1 MSSIGNMQYEL
12 NNDMNDLDISW
23 IQSHERFINV
33 HGNYKREACEYVS
46 IYYVYINL
54 QSEIEKIICEK
65 ETLNLPGEYDYQSI
79 SKERVL
85 QLVQQKKMVGSTK
98 YNLENI
104 MVYNVSLESE
114 NIQKYVNNDNLVE
127 ISQPFIKNLS
137 IIDEIRIYPSIFIF
151 HSLNSVFFFFKQ
163 NVYQK
168 PTTIKSILKIGNV
181 IDEHKKT
188 KKVRIQEVH
197 SERPLKKPKNNATK
211 RAVRT

>member
-1 MSSIGNMQYEL
+1 MND
-12 NNDMNDLDISW
+12 DMNDLDISW

-33 HGNYKREACEYVS
+33 HGNYKREPSEYVS

-54 QSEIEKIICEK
+54 LSEIEKIICEK
-65 ETLNLPGEYDYQSI
+65 EMLNLPSEYDYQFI

-114 NIQKYVNNDNLVE
+114 NIQKYVNNDNLFE

-137 IIDEIRIYPSIFIF
+137 VIDEIRISPSIFIF

-163 NVYQK
+163 HASQK
-168 PTTIKSILKIGNV
+168 PSPIKSILKIGNV
-181 IDEHKKT
+181 IDENKKT
-188 KKVRIQEVH
+188 KKVRIQEEVQLV
-197 SERPLKKPKNNATK
+197 RPFKKPKNNATK
-211 RAVRT
+211 KRIS

>member
-1 MSSIGNMQYEL
+1 MQGEFD
-12 NNDMNDLDISW
+12 NDMNDLDISW

-33 HGNYKREACEYVS
+33 HENYQREPSEYVS
-46 IYYVYINL
+46 IYYIYINL

-65 ETLNLPGEYDYQSI
+65 ESLNLPSESEYQCI

-85 QLVQQKKMVGSTK
+85 QMVQQKKIMGSAK

-114 NIQKYVNNDNLVE
+114 NIQKYINNDNLVE

-137 IIDEIRIYPSIFIF
+137 VIDEIRIYPSIFIF
-151 HSLNSVFFFFKQ
+151 HSMNSVFFFFKQ
-163 NVYQK
+163 NVSQK
-168 PTTIKSILKIGNV
+168 TVPMKSILKIGNV

-188 KKVRIQEVH
+188 KKVRIQEVPRD
-197 SERPLKKPKNNATK
+197 SPPKKPKNNATK
-211 RAVRT
+211 KNIQKVA

>member
-1 MSSIGNMQYEL
+1 MD
-12 NNDMNDLDISW
+12 NDMNDLDISW

-33 HGNYKREACEYVS
+33 HENYQREPSEYVS
-46 IYYVYINL
+46 IYYIYINL

-65 ETLNLPGEYDYQSI
+65 EGLNLPSESEYQCI

-85 QLVQQKKMVGSTK
+85 QMVQQKKIMRSAK

-114 NIQKYVNNDNLVE
+114 NIQKYINNDNLVE

-163 NVYQK
+163 NVSQK
-168 PTTIKSILKIGNV
+168 TALIKSILKIGNV

-188 KKVRIQEVH
+188 KKVRIQEVP
-197 SERPLKKPKNNATK
+197 RDTPPKKPKNNATK
-211 RAVRT
+211 KNIQKVA

>member
-1 MSSIGNMQYEL
+1 MSRIDNMQGEL
-12 NNDMNDLDISW
+12 DNDMNDLDISW

-46 IYYVYINL
+46 IYYVYINVL
-54 QSEIEKIICEK
+54 SEIEKIICEK
-65 ETLNLPGEYDYQSI
+65 EFLNLPSEYDYQSI

-85 QLVQQKKMVGSTK
+85 QMVQQNKIVGSTK

-137 IIDEIRIYPSIFIF
+137 VIDEIRISPSIFIF

-163 NVYQK
+163 NVSQK
-168 PTTIKSILKIGNV
+168 PVPIKSILKIGNV
-181 IDEHKKT
+181 VDEHKKT
-188 KKVRIQEVH
+188 KKVRIQEVR
-197 SERPLKKPKNNATK
+197 SARPLKKLKNNATK
-211 RAVRT
+211 KVFQA